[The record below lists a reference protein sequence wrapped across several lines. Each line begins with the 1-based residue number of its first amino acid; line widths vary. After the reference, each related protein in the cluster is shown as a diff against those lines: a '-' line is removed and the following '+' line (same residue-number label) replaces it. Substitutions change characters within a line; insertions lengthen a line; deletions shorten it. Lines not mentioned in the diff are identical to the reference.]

1 MTILMRDLK
10 MNDIALLIFE
20 DTKSLMKLKKSL
32 IENDYNVFTCE
43 INIGKI
49 HESINN
55 IKPDLL
61 VFYYSK
67 ARSEIV
73 DIVKYI
79 QSTTPTPIT
88 IFSDESESSLVSDT
102 ITNGAS
108 AFIVD
113 GIESHRIQF
122 IIDAAKAR
130 FNKCQ
135 LLKKRLDKAEL
146 KLDGRKDIDRAKG
159 ILMSSKNIP
168 EEEAYQLLRNMAMNN
183 NMRIEDL
190 SKNLITASLLLKQ

>member
-1 MTILMRDLK
+1 
-10 MNDIALLIFE
+10 MNEKVLLVFE
-20 DTKSLMKLKKSL
+20 DTKSLKKLKTSL
-32 IENDYNVFTCE
+32 IENDYSVALCE

-49 HESINN
+49 HESIKF
-55 IKPDLL
+55 ISPDVI
-61 VFYYSK
+61 VFYYKK
-67 ARSEIV
+67 ARPEIT

-79 QSTTPTPIT
+79 QKTTPTPIT
-88 IFSDESESSLVSDT
+88 IFSDESDSELVSET

-113 GIESHRIQF
+113 GIESHRIRF

-135 LLKKRLDKAEL
+135 SLKKRLDKAES

-159 ILMSSKNIP
+159 ILMSSKNIS
-168 EEEAYQLLRNMAMNN
+168 EEESYSLLRNMAMNN

-190 SKNLITASLLLKQ
+190 AKNLITASQLLKE